1 MRVNYRFN
9 TGGVALH
16 DAPFGPSDLQY
27 RLKYPDSQGDED
39 SLYSCTRAASGTYCA
54 YLMLLVF
61 CVMFQEVNQTDKF
74 LQ

>member
-27 RLKYPDSQGDED
+27 RLKYPDCQGDED
-39 SLYSCTRAASGTYCA
+39 SLYSCTRAASGT
-54 YLMLLVF
+54 F
-61 CVMFQEVNQTDKF
+61 CHLFDAAGILCDVSRGEPD
-74 LQ
+74 